1 MTDSPETTTG
11 DRGRTSDAPL
21 GAVDARH
28 QARILALQL
37 LYEIDL
43 TNHDREATLAHLFD
57 EDAVPPTIQK
67 RVRRLVEGVE
77 ANQAEI
83 DPLIVEAAPAY
94 PLVQIPAIDR
104 NVLRLAIY
112 ELRHE
117 PDVPPRAAINE
128 AVELAKR
135 FGGDHSARFVNGVLG
150 TIFEQ
155 MPERSQ
161 TAPRRRPRPKGRD
174 ASAT

>member
-1 MTDSPETTTG
+1 MTDSPETTSG
-11 DRGRTSDAPL
+11 DRDGRDVAAAP
-21 GAVDARH
+21 VDARH
-28 QARILALQL
+28 QARMLALQL

-43 TNHDREATLAHLFD
+43 TNHDREAALAHLFT
-57 EDAVPPTIQK
+57 EDAVPPNIQK

-77 ANQAEI
+77 AHRAEI
-83 DPLIVEAAPAY
+83 DPLIEEAAPAF
-94 PLVQIPAIDR
+94 PLPQIPAVDR

-155 MPERSQ
+155 MPERQQS
-161 TAPRRRPRPKGRD
+161 APRRRPRAKGRN

>member
-1 MTDSPETTTG
+1 MSDRPETTADDDERRDG
-11 DRGRTSDAPL
+11 PAGR
-21 GAVDARH
+21 VDARH

-43 TNHDREATLAHLFD
+43 TGHDREETLAHLFA
-57 EDAVPPTIQK
+57 EDAVPPATQK

-77 ANQAEI
+77 ANRVEI
-83 DPLIVEAAPAY
+83 DPLIEAAAPAF
-94 PLVQIPAIDR
+94 PLPQIPAVDR

-117 PDVPPRAAINE
+117 PGVPPKAAINE

-155 MPERSQ
+155 MPERQSA
-161 TAPRRRPRPKGRD
+161 APRRRSRAKRSD
-174 ASAT
+174 AGAS

>member
-1 MTDSPETTTG
+1 MSDGTDAPDN

-43 TNHDREATLAHLFD
+43 TGHDREEATDHLFE
-57 EDAVPPTIQK
+57 EDAVPTGIRT
-67 RVRRLVEGVE
+67 RVRRLVSGVE
-77 ANQAEI
+77 THRAEI
-83 DPLIVEAAPAY
+83 DPLIEAAAPAY
-94 PLVQIPAIDR
+94 PLAQVPAVDR

-150 TIFEQ
+150 TILDQ
-155 MPERSQ
+155 MPERRD
-161 TAPRRRPRPKGRD
+161 AARRRSRPKRQDTGAR
-174 ASAT
+174 

>member
-1 MTDSPETTTG
+1 MTDSPEAAAR
-11 DRGRTSDAPL
+11 DQDWDDVPAAP
-21 GAVDARH
+21 VDARH
-28 QARILALQL
+28 QARMLALQL
-37 LYEIDL
+37 LFELDL
-43 TNHDREATLAHLFD
+43 TGHDRETTLAHLFA
-57 EDAVPPTIQK
+57 EDAVPPNIQK

-77 ANQAEI
+77 RRRAEI
-83 DPLIVEAAPAY
+83 DPQIEEAAPAF
-94 PLVQIPAIDR
+94 PLPQVPAVDR

-155 MPERSQ
+155 LPERRQS
-161 TAPRRRPRPKGRD
+161 APRRRPRSKGRD